1 MAHPLRVGLDMRMER
16 ASGIGTYVRA
26 LSEQLATHPD
36 VTLVPLRSR
45 TPPYSLVE
53 QLAMPRHTIGVDLV
67 HCPQYNV
74 PLATPRPLVVT
85 IHDLAH
91 LALPYYRR
99 LDMRL
104 YANVMLRT
112 ASAKAR
118 LVITDSAFTRDE
130 LQRHVGLDPARVRV
144 IPCGVSPDFSP
155 DPDPVA
161 SAALVRAAGITEP
174 FVLHVGVV
182 KPHKNLSTLVE
193 AFARLGDR
201 PEHLGRAGRMEDL
214 RVAEDDLEALVARSP
229 ARDRI
234 HLLGEVPFP
243 TLLALY
249 RRARVVAVPSLYEG
263 FGLPVLEAMACGTAV
278 VCSTAASLP
287 EVAGAAAVMVDAR
300 EPRPLAQTLE
310 QVLDDDDLRVSLVER
325 GIAQASRFP
334 WAAAAEAHVE
344 VYREAFGVDGGS
356 SAR

>member
-201 PEHLGRAGRMEDL
+201 PEHLVLAGRMEDL

-229 ARDRI
+229 AHPPRP
-234 HLLGEVPFP
+234 VPP
-243 TLLALY
+243 RSGRGRTQPLRGL
-249 RRARVVAVPSLYEG
+249 RPPRARG
-263 FGLPVLEAMACGTAV
+263 HGLRHRGRVLDRRLPPRGRRRRRRDGGRARAPPPGTD
-278 VCSTAASLP
+278 P
-287 EVAGAAAVMVDAR
+287 RAGAR
-300 EPRPLAQTLE
+300 R
-310 QVLDDDDLRVSLVER
+310 R
-325 GIAQASRFP
+325 
-334 WAAAAEAHVE
+334 
-344 VYREAFGVDGGS
+344 
-356 SAR
+356 